1 MNQSLDAQLRELVA
15 EDLAGSMG
23 SGLTGDHRREFAR
36 QRIFVHLDRMAH
48 DQATGSTRSGNASAP
63 APMTGPQ
70 WEGTSSA
77 GSHGAVD
84 FTTEARP
91 RERPQVGSAPVVPA
105 DADEEQLL
113 AQTVLDALFGLGRL
127 QALIDNVDIENIDIN
142 GCDRVWATFADGSK
156 QLMPAIAESDDE
168 LIEMVRGAASRLGLT
183 ERRFD
188 LARPE
193 VDLRLPDGSRL
204 SAVMAV
210 TARPAVS
217 IRRHRFTSLTLA
229 DLVELGTM
237 GHEVAGLLS
246 AAVRARKNIVVSGAM
261 NSGKTTLLRALAAEI
276 PARERVVTIEQAL
289 ELGLDADQVAHPDL
303 VALEARPANVEGEG
317 MIAVSDLVR
326 RALRMNADR
335 VIVGEVLGDEIL
347 PMLNAMSQGRSG
359 SMCTIHADS
368 SAGVF
373 RRIASYAV
381 QAAER
386 LPLEAS
392 NLLIA
397 GAVHFVVHLDTETYD
412 GSPDQADH
420 GAGQPDAVR
429 FRGGRTESDGHSGPV
444 RLDCSASGYF
454 PAVSARRRFVASVRE
469 VVDAEGMQVVS
480 NEVYRPGPDRRAQ
493 PASPLRQE
501 TVEELRR
508 FDYRPR
514 RPDALGMQP

>member
-1 MNQSLDAQLRELVA
+1 M
-15 EDLAGSMG
+15 AGG
-23 SGLTGDHRREFAR
+23 HVLGLW
-36 QRIFVHLDRMAH
+36 
-48 DQATGSTRSGNASAP
+48 P
-63 APMTGPQ
+63 
-70 WEGTSSA
+70 
-77 GSHGAVD
+77 GAVD
-84 FTTEARP
+84 PATESWAP
-91 RERPQVGSAPVVPA
+91 ERPPVGSGPVVPA
-105 DADEEQLL
+105 GADEEQLL

-237 GHEVAGLLS
+237 GDEVAGLLS

-289 ELGLDADQVAHPDL
+289 ELGLEADQVAHPDL

-381 QAAER
+381 QATER

-412 GSPDQADH
+412 
-420 GAGQPDAVR
+420 
-429 FRGGRTESDGHSGPV
+429 T
-444 RLDCSASGYF
+444 
-454 PAVSARRRFVASVRE
+454 
-469 VVDAEGMQVVS
+469 
-480 NEVYRPGPDRRAQ
+480 
-493 PASPLRQE
+493 
-501 TVEELRR
+501 
-508 FDYRPR
+508 
-514 RPDALGMQP
+514 